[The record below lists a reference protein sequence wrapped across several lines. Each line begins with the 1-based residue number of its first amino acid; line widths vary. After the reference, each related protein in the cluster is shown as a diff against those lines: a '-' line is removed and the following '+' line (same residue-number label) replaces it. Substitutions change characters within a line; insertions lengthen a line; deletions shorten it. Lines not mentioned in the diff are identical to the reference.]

1 VHHFTGSKAHHV
13 KLRGLARD
21 RGYTIS
27 EWGLAR
33 IEGGEKAFIR
43 TEDELYRAL
52 GMAPIPPELR
62 EDEGEI
68 EAALDGRGFED
79 LVRAEDVRGMVH
91 CHTQWSDGRATIE
104 EMALA
109 AEALGMEYITITDHS
124 GRAHYAGGVTPD
136 RIEQQWEEIA
146 RVQERVRIRLLR
158 GTEADILEDGALDW
172 PDRLLE
178 RFDVVIASIHERHR
192 LDERAMTKRL
202 VRAMEVPVF
211 KIWGHALGRLVG
223 ERDPISCRVEEVL
236 DAAAASGRVAVEVNG
251 DPRRLDME
259 PRWIRAARE
268 RKLRFTLSVDA
279 HSPASL
285 QFLRFAA
292 GTARRGGVRR
302 GEVLNAL
309 SAGDF
314 AAAVRPAG

>member
-1 VHHFTGSKAHHV
+1 
-13 KLRGLARD
+13 
-21 RGYTIS
+21 
-27 EWGLAR
+27 
-33 IEGGEKAFIR
+33 
-43 TEDELYRAL
+43 
-52 GMAPIPPELR
+52 
-62 EDEGEI
+62 
-68 EAALDGRGFED
+68 
-79 LVRAEDVRGMVH
+79 MVH

-109 AEALGMEYITITDHS
+109 AEAMGMEYITITDHS

-136 RIEQQWEEIA
+136 RIEEQWDEIA
-146 RVQERVRIRLLR
+146 RVQERVSVKLLR
-158 GTEADILEDGALDW
+158 GTEADILEDGVLDW

-192 LDERAMTKRL
+192 MDERAMTRRL
-202 VRAMEVPVF
+202 VRAMEAPVF

-223 ERDPISCRVEEVL
+223 ERPPIACRVEEVL

-268 RKLRFTLSVDA
+268 RGLRFTLSVDA
-279 HSPASL
+279 HAPASL
-285 QFLRFAA
+285 QFLRFAV

-302 GEVLNAL
+302 EEVLNAL
-309 SAGDF
+309 PASEF
-314 AAAVRPAG
+314 AAVVRPAGAASR